1 MKDYEVRQAL
11 AIIKDRVNEI
21 KKNEDWKKNIA
32 EEWNKAAKEEEDMEK
47 AAKNKEDENYKIVN
61 EDERSEKKYET
72 KSVYSYKSGLTKV
85 SRASYKSRLNDEKN

>member
-47 AAKNKEDENYKIVN
+47 AAKNKEDVN
-61 EDERSEKKYET
+61 
-72 KSVYSYKSGLTKV
+72 
-85 SRASYKSRLNDEKN
+85 